1 MYLKVYNFENR
12 TTAGHYLYTNKRLDL
27 PAIGTFLLDNSVIIE
42 QENNRQSKNILL
54 EGISFESNPSIKKPD
69 DELIQYISSHSGR
82 IKPLATADLDSFLGL
97 AIQFINI
104 GKPFL
109 IDGIGSL
116 AKNNSGG
123 FTFSPGQVLTEK
135 LNDYVAMDA
144 PAIASREA
152 DNDYKRIF
160 YPDKPTMQ
168 WKKPVAILLIL
179 LGIVLAIWGGYTIY
193 KRTSEENDSVNN
205 VATNNKINDP
215 VPLKDSV
222 SLQKDSVIETV
233 QKIANGNSKFV
244 LEIADQ
250 KRALQRFDKLKKYQW
265 DVQIET
271 KDSLSYKI
279 FMLLPVAAA
288 DTTRV
293 LDSLSQL
300 IGKRVYIEK
309 Q

>member
-1 MYLKVYNFENR
+1 MKIAPLL
-12 TTAGHYLYTNKRLDL
+12 AHYLYTNKRLDL
-27 PAIGTFLLDNSVIIE
+27 PAIGTFLLDNTFIIE
-42 QENNRQSKNILL
+42 QENNRQSKNVLL
-54 EGISFESNPSIKKPD
+54 EGISFESNPSIKKPA

-82 IKPLATADLDSFLGL
+82 IKPLATADLDSFLEL

-135 LNDYVAMDA
+135 LTDYLAMDA

-160 YPDKPTMQ
+160 YPDKPTIQ
-168 WKKPVAILLIL
+168 WKKPVAILLVL
-179 LGIVLAIWGGYTIY
+179 LGIVLAIWGGYVIY

-205 VATNNKINDP
+205 VVTNNNKINDP
-215 VPLKDSV
+215 VPLKDSF

-233 QKIANGNSKFV
+233 QT
-244 LEIADQ
+244 
-250 KRALQRFDKLKKYQW
+250 YCCH
-265 DVQIET
+265 
-271 KDSLSYKI
+271 
-279 FMLLPVAAA
+279 
-288 DTTRV
+288 
-293 LDSLSQL
+293 
-300 IGKRVYIEK
+300 
-309 Q
+309 

>member
-1 MYLKVYNFENR
+1 MKIAPLL
-12 TTAGHYLYTNKRLDL
+12 AHYLYTNKRLDL
-27 PAIGTFLLDNSVIIE
+27 PAIGTFLLDNTVIIE
-42 QENNRQSKNILL
+42 QENNRQSKNVLL
-54 EGISFESNPSIKKPD
+54 EGISFESNPSIKKPA

-82 IKPLATADLDSFLGL
+82 IKPLATADLDSFLEL

-135 LNDYVAMDA
+135 LTDYLAMDA

-160 YPDKPTMQ
+160 YPEKPSMQ
-168 WKKPVAILLIL
+168 WKKPVAILLVL
-179 LGIVLAIWGGYTIY
+179 LGIVLAIWGGYVIY

-205 VATNNKINDP
+205 VVTNNNKINDP

-233 QKIANGNSKFV
+233 QKIANDNSKFV
-244 LEIADQ
+244 LEVSDQ
-250 KRALQRFDKLKKYQW
+250 KRALQRFDKLKTYQW

-271 KDSLSYKI
+271 KDSVSYTI
-279 FMLLPVAAA
+279 YMVLPVGVA

-293 LDSLSQL
+293 LDSLSRL
-300 IGKRVYIEK
+300 NGKRVYI
-309 Q
+309 QN

>member
-1 MYLKVYNFENR
+1 MKIAPLL
-12 TTAGHYLYTNKRLDL
+12 AHYLYTNKRLDL

-250 KRALQRFDKLKKYQW
+250 KRALQRFDKLKTYQW

>member
-1 MYLKVYNFENR
+1 MKIAPLL
-12 TTAGHYLYTNKRLDL
+12 AHYLYTNKRLDL
-27 PAIGTFLLDNSVIIE
+27 PAIGTFLLDNTVIIE

-54 EGISFESNPSIKKPD
+54 EGISFESNPAIKKPA

-123 FTFSPGQVLTEK
+123 FTFSPGQVLIEK
-135 LNDYVAMDA
+135 LNDYLAMDA

-160 YPDKPTMQ
+160 YPEKPTMQ
-168 WKKPVAILLIL
+168 WKKPVAILLVL
-179 LGIVLAIWGGYTIY
+179 LGIVLAIWGGYVIY

-205 VATNNKINDP
+205 VATNNNKINES

-222 SLQKDSVIETV
+222 SLQKDSVIETG
-233 QKIANGNSKFV
+233 QNIANGNSKFI
-244 LEIADQ
+244 LEVANQ
-250 KRALQRFDKLKKYQW
+250 KRALQRFDKLKTYQW

-271 KDSLSYKI
+271 KDSLLYKI
-279 FMLLPVAAA
+279 FMLLPVSAA
-288 DTTRV
+288 DTSRV
-293 LDSLSQL
+293 MDSLSQL

-309 Q
+309 N